1 MQAVGGAVHRPFCII
16 NNNDTCYTLRIVT
29 IILQKVFYAAL
40 IHDCLRGSVRH
51 KTDFRK

>member
-29 IILQKVFYAAL
+29 MILRKVFYAAQ
-40 IHDCLRGSVRH
+40 IHDCLSGSVQL
-51 KTDFRK
+51 KTDL